1 MQFFSNR
8 QDTDNLNVDM
18 GSILRLLTAN
28 QTGNNDANAQAILVG
43 ASAINL
49 LARTYLFELFANIS
63 RAAGITSHT
72 TSLLFAGTAV
82 VSTIDYIASVSNPT
96 GNVLGAAS
104 EIMGNAAT
112 ALAVTAAN
120 TSATEDLRIWA
131 RGILRI
137 TTAGTF
143 IPQFKYSAIP
153 GGAPTIKRGAFITM
167 RPQGS
172 NTVTAV
178 N

>member
-1 MQFFSNR
+1 MQFVNNR
-8 QDTDNLNVDM
+8 QDTDNLSTDL
-18 GSILRLLTAN
+18 GSIFRLLTAD

-49 LARTYLFELFANIS
+49 LARTYLFELFARIT

-72 TSLLFAGTAV
+72 TSLLFAGTV
-82 VSTIDYIASVSNPT
+82 TINTIDYIASVSNPT
-96 GNVLGAAS
+96 GNVLGGAS

-112 ALAVTAAN
+112 AVVVTAAN

-131 RGILRI
+131 RGIIRV
-137 TTAGTF
+137 TTAGTL

-153 GGAPTIKRGAFITM
+153 GGAPTIKRGAFITI

>member
-1 MQFFSNR
+1 MNFLSDR
-8 QDTDNLNVDM
+8 LDIDGDKVDL
-18 GSILRLLTAN
+18 GSIFRLLTSD

-49 LARTYLFELFANIS
+49 LARTYLFELYSRIT
-63 RAAGITSHT
+63 RAAGTTSHT
-72 TSLLFAGTAV
+72 TSLLFAGTAAI
-82 VSTIDYIASVSNPT
+82 STIDYIASVSNPT

-104 EIMGNAAT
+104 EIVGTAAT

-120 TSATEDLRIWA
+120 IVATEDLRIWA
-131 RGILRI
+131 RGIIRV
-137 TTAGTF
+137 TTAGTL

-153 GGAPTIKRGAFITM
+153 GGAPTIKRGSFITL

>member
-1 MQFFSNR
+1 MQFLSDR
-8 QDTDNLNVDM
+8 KDADNDIIDP
-18 GSILRLLTAN
+18 GSIFRLLTSDQSGSNASGA
-28 QTGNNDANAQAILVG
+28 QTLLVG
-43 ASAINL
+43 ASTINL
-49 LARTYLFELFANIS
+49 LARTYLFELFARIT
-63 RAAGITSHT
+63 RAAGTTSHT
-72 TSLLFAGTAV
+72 TSLQFGGTAV

-104 EIMGNAAT
+104 EIVGTAT
-112 ALAVTAAN
+112 SALAVTAAN
-120 TSATEDLRIWA
+120 IVATEDIRLWA

-143 IPQFKYSAIP
+143 IPQFNYSAAP

-167 RPQGS
+167 RPQGA